1 MINIEEI
8 KMSLWKKNVICEG
21 EKINDNFGGDNV
33 DSVEEAE
40 IRSSTYS
47 VNDNDYLVSGFDT
60 STCSGED
67 VYDIFENKDK
77 IITEYLNVW
86 VDTNKSFWERRVIQ
100 RTCIDF
106 PQDYGLIQKRIHSF
120 D

>member
-1 MINIEEI
+1 
-8 KMSLWKKNVICEG
+8 MSLWKKNVICEG

-86 VDTNKSFWERRVIQ
+86 ANTYKEV
-100 RTCIDF
+100 
-106 PQDYGLIQKRIHSF
+106 
-120 D
+120 